1 MATKYN
7 RRKRRKTRKRGGR
20 FFNPDNEKMLEKQF
34 PIEAGPPTLA
44 ELDKF
49 RIKNMPLENY
59 SEILKFML
67 NRFGSLKESTD
78 RSRDQSALEEY

>member
-20 FFNPDNEKMLEKQF
+20 FFNPNNEKLLEEQF
-34 PIEAGPPTLA
+34 PMQAGPPTLA
-44 ELDKF
+44 ELDEF

-59 SEILKFML
+59 SEILTFML
-67 NRFGSLKESTD
+67 KRFGALKVSTD
-78 RSRDQSALEEY
+78 RSRDPSALEEF